1 MITIAYST
9 RESKPELQE
18 YFRKSSGI
26 HNSQIIE
33 FVNPDGK
40 SLTEVYNEIL
50 EQSTYD
56 IVILCH
62 DDIYFDS
69 NNWGQ
74 KIMNHFKRSEYGILG
89 VAGSTQLPKSG
100 MWWEDR
106 TKMVGIVNH
115 EHEGKK
121 WTSKYSDNLG
131 NSIKET
137 VLIDGLFMALHKN
150 RIKKN
155 FDENVKGFHLYDVNF
170 CFKNFIEQV
179 KIGVVFDIKITHK
192 SIGMTNEQWDN
203 NRKLFAEEFES
214 LLPVKIKK
222 TEKDKLKI
230 LIGCLFFKTF
240 TGSEV
245 YIFELAKN
253 LIKMG
258 HEVSVVAE
266 IGGPLTEMAKK
277 LGIKVFPTSEPPGY
291 KMGDG
296 KWLVEGPN
304 GIGPSIPN
312 TMYRVSDITFDIIHV
327 QHEPIT
333 NYFLNLYPQI
343 DKISTIHSEVI
354 ELEKPVIHD
363 SIKHYICIRPEIKE
377 HITNVYQ
384 IDELKSSVIYNPV
397 DSERFRSSNQKE
409 ENACLFVGTIDY
421 LRENTIK
428 DLVEKTRLEDL
439 ELWLL
444 GENKSDYLDSL
455 LQNSHVKHLQPTWNT
470 EKFINRVKYTAG
482 ILLGRTTIESWFC
495 GKPSWIYDVDS
506 SGHINNKTLYEP
518 PIKSDLE
525 KFDSKNVT
533 KQIHKLYLETL
544 NS

>member
-9 RESKPELQE
+9 RETNPELQE
-18 YFRKSSGI
+18 YFRKSSGV

-33 FVNPDGK
+33 VVNPDGK

-50 EQSTYD
+50 EQSTFD

-74 KIMNHFKRSEYGILG
+74 KIMNHFKRSDYGILG

-106 TKMVGIVNH
+106 TKMIGIVNH

-137 VLIDGLFMALHKN
+137 VLVDGLFIALHKN
-150 RIKKN
+150 KIKKN

-170 CFKNFIEQV
+170 CFRNFIEQV

-192 SIGMTNEQWDN
+192 SIGMTNEQWDA

-222 TEKDKLKI
+222 TDKDKLKI
-230 LIGCLFFKTF
+230 LIGCLFFKNF

-253 LIKMG
+253 LVKMG
-258 HEVSVVAE
+258 HDVSVVSE

-277 LGIKVFPTSEPPGY
+277 VGIKVFPTSEPPGY

-312 TMYRVSDITFDIIHV
+312 TMYRVSDISFDIIHV

-343 DKISTIHSEVI
+343 DKVSTIHSEVI
-354 ELEKPVIHD
+354 ELEKPVVHD

-377 HITNVYQ
+377 HIENVYQ
-384 IDELKSSVIYNPV
+384 IDESQCSVMYNPV
-397 DSERFRSSNQKE
+397 DSDRFRSSNQKE

-421 LRENTIK
+421 LRENSIK
-428 DLVEKTRLEDL
+428 DLVEQTRTENL

-470 EKFINRVKYTAG
+470 EKYINRVKYTAG

-506 SGHINNKTLYEP
+506 SGHINKKTLFEP
-518 PIKSDLE
+518 PTKSELE

-533 KQIHKLYLETL
+533 NQIHKLYLQTI

>member
-9 RESKPELQE
+9 RETNPELQE
-18 YFRKSSGI
+18 YFRKSSGV

-33 FVNPDGK
+33 VVNPDGK

-50 EQSTYD
+50 EQSTFD
-56 IVILCH
+56 IVIICH
-62 DDIYFDS
+62 EDIYFDS

-74 KIMNHFKRSEYGILG
+74 KIMNHFKRSDYGILG

-106 TKMVGIVNH
+106 TKMIGIVNH

-137 VLIDGLFMALHKN
+137 VLVDGLFIALHKN

-170 CFKNFIEQV
+170 CFRNFIEQV

-192 SIGMTNEQWDN
+192 SIGMTNEQWDA

-222 TEKDKLKI
+222 TDKDKLKI
-230 LIGCLFFKTF
+230 LIGCLFFKNF

-245 YIFELAKN
+245 YIFELSKN
-253 LIKMG
+253 LVKMG
-258 HEVSVVAE
+258 HDVSVVSE

-277 LGIKVFPTSEPPGY
+277 VGIKVFPTSEPPGY

-312 TMYRVSDITFDIIHV
+312 TMYRVSDISFDIIHL

-354 ELEKPVIHD
+354 ELEKPVVHD

-377 HITNVYQ
+377 HIENVYQ
-384 IDELKSSVIYNPV
+384 IDESQCSVMYNPV
-397 DSERFRSSNQKE
+397 DSDRFRSSNQKE

-421 LRENTIK
+421 LRENSIK
-428 DLVEKTRLEDL
+428 DLVEQTRTENL

-470 EKFINRVKYTAG
+470 EKYINRVKYTAG

-506 SGHINNKTLYEP
+506 SGHINKKTLFEP
-518 PIKSDLE
+518 PTKSELE

-533 KQIHKLYLETL
+533 NQIHKLYLQTI

>member
-9 RESKPELQE
+9 RETNPELQE
-18 YFRKSSGI
+18 YFRKSSGV

-33 FVNPDGK
+33 VVNPDGK

-50 EQSTYD
+50 EQSTFD

-74 KIMNHFKRSEYGILG
+74 KIMNHFKRSDYGILG

-106 TKMVGIVNH
+106 TKMIGIVNH

-137 VLIDGLFMALHKN
+137 VLVDGLFIALHKN

-170 CFKNFIEQV
+170 CFRNFIEQV

-192 SIGMTNEQWDN
+192 SIGMTNEQWDA

-222 TEKDKLKI
+222 TDKDKLKI
-230 LIGCLFFKTF
+230 LIGCLFFKNF

-245 YIFELAKN
+245 YIFELSKN
-253 LIKMG
+253 LVKMG
-258 HEVSVVAE
+258 HDVSVVSE

-277 LGIKVFPTSEPPGY
+277 VGIKVFPTSEPPGY

-312 TMYRVSDITFDIIHV
+312 TMYRVSDISFDIIHL

-354 ELEKPVIHD
+354 ELEKPVVHD

-377 HITNVYQ
+377 HIENVYQ
-384 IDELKSSVIYNPV
+384 IDESQCSVMYNPV
-397 DSERFRSSNQKE
+397 DSDRFRSSNQKE

-421 LRENTIK
+421 LRENSIK
-428 DLVEKTRLEDL
+428 DLVEQTRTENL

-470 EKFINRVKYTAG
+470 EKYINRVKYTAG

-506 SGHINNKTLYEP
+506 SGHINKKTLFEAP
-518 PIKSDLE
+518 TKSELE

-533 KQIHKLYLETL
+533 NQIHKLYLQTI

>member
-9 RESKPELQE
+9 RETNPELQE
-18 YFRKSSGI
+18 YFRKSSGV
-26 HNSQIIE
+26 HNSHIIE
-33 FVNPDGK
+33 VVNPDGK

-50 EQSTYD
+50 EQSTFD

-74 KIMNHFKRSEYGILG
+74 KIMNHFKRSDYGILG

-106 TKMVGIVNH
+106 TKMIGIVNH

-137 VLIDGLFMALHKN
+137 VLVDGLFIALHKN

-170 CFKNFIEQV
+170 CFRNFIEQV

-192 SIGMTNEQWDN
+192 SIGMTNEQWDA

-222 TEKDKLKI
+222 TDKDKLKI
-230 LIGCLFFKTF
+230 LIGCLFFKNF

-253 LIKMG
+253 LVKMG
-258 HEVSVVAE
+258 HDVSVV
-266 IGGPLTEMAKK
+266 GGPLTEMAKK
-277 LGIKVFPTSEPPGY
+277 VGIKVFPTSEPPGY

-312 TMYRVSDITFDIIHV
+312 TMYRVSDISFDIIHL

-354 ELEKPVIHD
+354 ELEKPVVHD

-377 HITNVYQ
+377 HIENVYQ
-384 IDELKSSVIYNPV
+384 IDESQCSVMYNPV
-397 DSERFRSSNQKE
+397 DSDRFRSSNQKE

-421 LRENTIK
+421 LRENSIK
-428 DLVEKTRLEDL
+428 DLVEQTRTENL

-470 EKFINRVKYTAG
+470 EKYINRVKYTAG

-506 SGHINNKTLYEP
+506 SGHINKKTLFEP
-518 PIKSDLE
+518 PTKSELE

-533 KQIHKLYLETL
+533 NQIHKLYLQTI

>member
-137 VLIDGLFMALHKN
+137 VLVDGLFMALHKN

-170 CFKNFIEQV
+170 CFRNFIEQV

-384 IDELKSSVIYNPV
+384 IDESKSSVIYNPV

>member
-9 RESKPELQE
+9 RETNPELQE
-18 YFRKSSGI
+18 YFRKSSGV
-26 HNSQIIE
+26 HNSHIIE
-33 FVNPDGK
+33 VVNPDGK

-50 EQSTYD
+50 EQSTFD

-74 KIMNHFKRSEYGILG
+74 KIMNHFKRSDYGILG

-106 TKMVGIVNH
+106 TKMIGIVNH

-137 VLIDGLFMALHKN
+137 VLVDGLFIALHKN

-170 CFKNFIEQV
+170 CFRNFIEQV

-192 SIGMTNEQWDN
+192 SIGMTNEQWDA

-222 TEKDKLKI
+222 TDKDKLKI
-230 LIGCLFFKTF
+230 LIGCLFFKNF

-245 YIFELAKN
+245 YIFELSKN
-253 LIKMG
+253 LVKMG
-258 HEVSVVAE
+258 HDVSVVSE

-277 LGIKVFPTSEPPGY
+277 VGIKVFPTSEPPGY

-312 TMYRVSDITFDIIHV
+312 TMYRVSDISFDIIHL

-354 ELEKPVIHD
+354 ELEKPVVHD

-377 HITNVYQ
+377 HIENVYQ
-384 IDELKSSVIYNPV
+384 IDESQCSVMYNPV
-397 DSERFRSSNQKE
+397 DSDRFRSSNQKE

-421 LRENTIK
+421 LRENSIK
-428 DLVEKTRLEDL
+428 DLVEQTRTENL

-470 EKFINRVKYTAG
+470 EKYINRVKYTAG

-506 SGHINNKTLYEP
+506 SGHINKKTLFEP
-518 PIKSDLE
+518 PTKSELE

-533 KQIHKLYLETL
+533 NQIHKLYLQTI
-544 NS
+544 NT

>member
-9 RESKPELQE
+9 RETNPELQE
-18 YFRKSSGI
+18 YFRKSSGV

-33 FVNPDGK
+33 VVNPDGK

-50 EQSTYD
+50 EQSTFD

-74 KIMNHFKRSEYGILG
+74 KIMNHFKRSDYGILG

-106 TKMVGIVNH
+106 TKMIGIVNH

-137 VLIDGLFMALHKN
+137 VLVDGLFIALHKN

-170 CFKNFIEQV
+170 CFRNFIEQV

-192 SIGMTNEQWDN
+192 SIGMTNEQWDA

-222 TEKDKLKI
+222 TDKDKLKI
-230 LIGCLFFKTF
+230 LIGCLFFKNF

-253 LIKMG
+253 LVKMG
-258 HEVSVVAE
+258 HDVSVVSE

-277 LGIKVFPTSEPPGY
+277 VGIKVFPTSEPPGY

-312 TMYRVSDITFDIIHV
+312 TMYRVSDISFDIIHL

-354 ELEKPVIHD
+354 ELEKPVVHD

-377 HITNVYQ
+377 HIENVYQ
-384 IDELKSSVIYNPV
+384 IDESQCSVMYNPV
-397 DSERFRSSNQKE
+397 DSDRFRSSNQKE

-421 LRENTIK
+421 LRENSIK
-428 DLVEKTRLEDL
+428 DLVEQTRTENL

-470 EKFINRVKYTAG
+470 EKYINRVKYTAG

-506 SGHINNKTLYEP
+506 SGHINKKTLFEP
-518 PIKSDLE
+518 PTKSELE

-533 KQIHKLYLETL
+533 NQIHKLYLQTI

>member
-1 MITIAYST
+1 MI
-9 RESKPELQE
+9 
-18 YFRKSSGI
+18 
-26 HNSQIIE
+26 
-33 FVNPDGK
+33 
-40 SLTEVYNEIL
+40 
-50 EQSTYD
+50 
-56 IVILCH
+56 
-62 DDIYFDS
+62 
-69 NNWGQ
+69 
-74 KIMNHFKRSEYGILG
+74 
-89 VAGSTQLPKSG
+89 
-100 MWWEDR
+100 
-106 TKMVGIVNH
+106 GIVNH

-137 VLIDGLFMALHKN
+137 VLVDGLFIALHKN

-170 CFKNFIEQV
+170 CFRNFIEQV

-192 SIGMTNEQWDN
+192 SIGMTNEQWDA

-222 TEKDKLKI
+222 TDKDKLKI
-230 LIGCLFFKTF
+230 LIGCLFFKNF

-253 LIKMG
+253 LVKMG
-258 HEVSVVAE
+258 HDVSVVSE

-277 LGIKVFPTSEPPGY
+277 VGIKVFPTSEPPGY

-312 TMYRVSDITFDIIHV
+312 TMYRVSDISFDIIHV

-343 DKISTIHSEVI
+343 DKVSTIHSEVI
-354 ELEKPVIHD
+354 ELEKPVVHD

-377 HITNVYQ
+377 HIENVYQ
-384 IDELKSSVIYNPV
+384 IDESQCSVMYNPV
-397 DSERFRSSNQKE
+397 DSDRFRSSNQKE

-421 LRENTIK
+421 LRENSIK
-428 DLVEKTRLEDL
+428 DLVEQTRTENL

-470 EKFINRVKYTAG
+470 EKYINRVKYTAG

-506 SGHINNKTLYEP
+506 SGHINKKTLFEP
-518 PIKSDLE
+518 PTKSELE

-533 KQIHKLYLETL
+533 NQIHKLYLQTI

>member
-9 RESKPELQE
+9 RETNPELQE
-18 YFRKSSGI
+18 YFRKSSGV

-33 FVNPDGK
+33 VVNPDGK

-50 EQSTYD
+50 EQSTFD

-74 KIMNHFKRSEYGILG
+74 KIMNHFKRSDYGILG

-106 TKMVGIVNH
+106 TKMIGIVNH

-137 VLIDGLFMALHKN
+137 VLVDGLFIALHKN

-170 CFKNFIEQV
+170 CFRNFIEQV

-192 SIGMTNEQWDN
+192 SIGMTNEQWDA

-222 TEKDKLKI
+222 TDKDKLKI
-230 LIGCLFFKTF
+230 LIGCLFFKNF

-245 YIFELAKN
+245 YIFELSKN
-253 LIKMG
+253 LVKMG
-258 HEVSVVAE
+258 HDVSVVSE

-277 LGIKVFPTSEPPGY
+277 VGIKVFPTSEPPGY

-312 TMYRVSDITFDIIHV
+312 TMYRVSDISFDIIHV

-354 ELEKPVIHD
+354 ELEKPVVHD

-377 HITNVYQ
+377 HIENVYQ
-384 IDELKSSVIYNPV
+384 IDESQCSVMYNPV
-397 DSERFRSSNQKE
+397 DSDRFRSSNQKE

-421 LRENTIK
+421 LRENSIK
-428 DLVEKTRLEDL
+428 DLVEQTRTENL

-470 EKFINRVKYTAG
+470 EKYINRVKYTAG

-506 SGHINNKTLYEP
+506 SGHINKKTLFEP
-518 PIKSDLE
+518 PTKSELE

-533 KQIHKLYLETL
+533 NQIHKLYLQTI

>member
-33 FVNPDGK
+33 VVNPDGK

-137 VLIDGLFMALHKN
+137 ILVDGLFMALHKN

-170 CFKNFIEQV
+170 CFRNFIEQV

>member
-9 RESKPELQE
+9 RETNPELQE
-18 YFRKSSGI
+18 YFRKSSGV

-33 FVNPDGK
+33 VVNPDGK

-50 EQSTYD
+50 EQSTFD

-74 KIMNHFKRSEYGILG
+74 KIMNHFKRSDYGILG

-106 TKMVGIVNH
+106 TKMIGIVNH

-137 VLIDGLFMALHKN
+137 VLVDGLFIALHKN

-170 CFKNFIEQV
+170 CFRNFIEQV

-192 SIGMTNEQWDN
+192 SIGMTNEQWDA

-222 TEKDKLKI
+222 TDKDKLKI
-230 LIGCLFFKTF
+230 LIGCLFFKNF

-253 LIKMG
+253 LVKMG
-258 HEVSVVAE
+258 HDVSVVSE

-277 LGIKVFPTSEPPGY
+277 VGIKVFPTSEPPGY

-312 TMYRVSDITFDIIHV
+312 TMYRVSDISFDIIHV

-343 DKISTIHSEVI
+343 DKVSTIHSEVI
-354 ELEKPVIHD
+354 ELEKPVVHD

-377 HITNVYQ
+377 HIENVYQ
-384 IDELKSSVIYNPV
+384 IDESQCSVMYNPV
-397 DSERFRSSNQKE
+397 DSDRFRSSNQKE

-421 LRENTIK
+421 LRENSIK
-428 DLVEKTRLEDL
+428 DLVEQTRTENL

-470 EKFINRVKYTAG
+470 EKYINRVKYTAG

-506 SGHINNKTLYEP
+506 SGHINKKTLFEP
-518 PIKSDLE
+518 PTKSELE

-533 KQIHKLYLETL
+533 NQIHKLYLQTI

>member
-9 RESKPELQE
+9 RETNPELQE

-33 FVNPDGK
+33 VVNPDGK

-50 EQSTYD
+50 EQSTFD

-74 KIMNHFKRSEYGILG
+74 KIMNHFKRSDYGILG

-106 TKMVGIVNH
+106 TKMIGIVNH

-137 VLIDGLFMALHKN
+137 VLVDGLFIALHKN

-170 CFKNFIEQV
+170 CFRNFIEQV

-192 SIGMTNEQWDN
+192 SIGMTNEQWDA

-222 TEKDKLKI
+222 TDKDKLKI
-230 LIGCLFFKTF
+230 LIGCLFFKNF

-245 YIFELAKN
+245 YIFELSKN
-253 LIKMG
+253 LVKMG
-258 HEVSVVAE
+258 HDVSVVSE

-277 LGIKVFPTSEPPGY
+277 VGIKVFPTSEPPGY

-312 TMYRVSDITFDIIHV
+312 TMYRVSDISFDIIHL

-354 ELEKPVIHD
+354 ELEKPVVHD

-377 HITNVYQ
+377 HIENVYQ
-384 IDELKSSVIYNPV
+384 IDESQCSVMYNPV
-397 DSERFRSSNQKE
+397 DSDRFRSSNQKE

-421 LRENTIK
+421 LRENSIK
-428 DLVEKTRLEDL
+428 DLVEQTRTENL

-470 EKFINRVKYTAG
+470 EKYINRVKYTAG

-506 SGHINNKTLYEP
+506 SGHINKKTLFEP
-518 PIKSDLE
+518 PTKSELE

-533 KQIHKLYLETL
+533 NQIHKLYLQTI

>member
-9 RESKPELQE
+9 RETNPELQE
-18 YFRKSSGI
+18 YFRKSSGV

-33 FVNPDGK
+33 VVNPDGK

-50 EQSTYD
+50 EQSTFD

-74 KIMNHFKRSEYGILG
+74 KIMNHFKRSDYGILG

-106 TKMVGIVNH
+106 TKMIGIVNH

-137 VLIDGLFMALHKN
+137 VLVDGLFIALHKN

-170 CFKNFIEQV
+170 CFRNFIEQV

-192 SIGMTNEQWDN
+192 SIGMTNEQWDA

-222 TEKDKLKI
+222 TDKDKLKI
-230 LIGCLFFKTF
+230 LIGCLFFKNF

-253 LIKMG
+253 LVKVG
-258 HEVSVVAE
+258 HDVSVVSE

-277 LGIKVFPTSEPPGY
+277 VGIKVFPTSEPPGY

-312 TMYRVSDITFDIIHV
+312 TMYRVSDISFDIIHV

-343 DKISTIHSEVI
+343 DKVSTIHSEVI
-354 ELEKPVIHD
+354 ELEKPVVHD

-377 HITNVYQ
+377 HIENVYQ
-384 IDELKSSVIYNPV
+384 IDESQCSVMYNPV
-397 DSERFRSSNQKE
+397 DSDRFRSSNQKE

-421 LRENTIK
+421 LRENSIK
-428 DLVEKTRLEDL
+428 DLVEQTRTENL

-470 EKFINRVKYTAG
+470 EKYINRVKYTAG

-506 SGHINNKTLYEP
+506 SGHINKKTLFEP
-518 PIKSDLE
+518 PTKSELE

-533 KQIHKLYLETL
+533 NQIHKLYLQTI

>member
-9 RESKPELQE
+9 RETNPELQE
-18 YFRKSSGI
+18 YFRKSSGV

-33 FVNPDGK
+33 VVNPDGK

-50 EQSTYD
+50 EQSTFD

-74 KIMNHFKRSEYGILG
+74 KIINHFKRSDYGILG

-106 TKMVGIVNH
+106 TKMIGIVNH

-137 VLIDGLFMALHKN
+137 VLVDGLFIALHKN

-170 CFKNFIEQV
+170 CFRNFIEQV

-192 SIGMTNEQWDN
+192 SIGMTNEQWDA

-222 TEKDKLKI
+222 TDKDKLKI
-230 LIGCLFFKTF
+230 LIGCLFFKNF

-253 LIKMG
+253 LVKMG
-258 HEVSVVAE
+258 HDVSVVSE

-277 LGIKVFPTSEPPGY
+277 VGIKVFPTSEPPGY

-312 TMYRVSDITFDIIHV
+312 TMYRVSDISFDIIHV

-354 ELEKPVIHD
+354 ELEKPVVHD
-363 SIKHYICIRPEIKE
+363 SIKHYICIRPEIKD
-377 HITNVYQ
+377 HIENVYQ
-384 IDELKSSVIYNPV
+384 IDESQCSVIYNPV
-397 DSERFRSSNQKE
+397 DSDRFRSSNQKE

-421 LRENTIK
+421 LRENSIK
-428 DLVEKTRLEDL
+428 DLVEQTRAENL

-470 EKFINRVKYTAG
+470 EKYINRVKYTAG

-506 SGHINNKTLYEP
+506 SGHINNKTLFEP
-518 PIKSDLE
+518 PTKSELE

-533 KQIHKLYLETL
+533 NQIHKLYLQTL

>member
-9 RESKPELQE
+9 RETNPELQE
-18 YFRKSSGI
+18 YFRKSSGV
-26 HNSQIIE
+26 HNSHIIE
-33 FVNPDGK
+33 VVNPDGK

-50 EQSTYD
+50 EQSTFD

-74 KIMNHFKRSEYGILG
+74 KIMNHFKRSDYGILG

-106 TKMVGIVNH
+106 TKMIGIVNH

-137 VLIDGLFMALHKN
+137 VLVDGLFIALHKN

-170 CFKNFIEQV
+170 CFRNFIEQV

-192 SIGMTNEQWDN
+192 SIGMTNEQWDA

-222 TEKDKLKI
+222 TDKDKLKI
-230 LIGCLFFKTF
+230 LIGCLFFKNF

-245 YIFELAKN
+245 YIFELSKN
-253 LIKMG
+253 LVKMG
-258 HEVSVVAE
+258 HDVSVVSE

-277 LGIKVFPTSEPPGY
+277 VGIKVFPTSEPPGY

-312 TMYRVSDITFDIIHV
+312 TMYRVSDISFDIIHL

-354 ELEKPVIHD
+354 ELEKPVVHD

-377 HITNVYQ
+377 HIENVYQ
-384 IDELKSSVIYNPV
+384 IDESQCSVMYNPV
-397 DSERFRSSNQKE
+397 DSDRFRSSNQKE

-421 LRENTIK
+421 LRENSIK
-428 DLVEKTRLEDL
+428 DLVEQTRTENL

-470 EKFINRVKYTAG
+470 EKYINRVKYTAG

-506 SGHINNKTLYEP
+506 SGHINKKTLFEP
-518 PIKSDLE
+518 PTKSELE

-533 KQIHKLYLETL
+533 NQIHKLYLQTI

>member
-9 RESKPELQE
+9 RETNPELQE
-18 YFRKSSGI
+18 YFRKSSGV

-33 FVNPDGK
+33 VVNPDGK

-50 EQSTYD
+50 EQSTFD

-62 DDIYFDS
+62 NDIYFDS

-74 KIMNHFKRSEYGILG
+74 KIMNHFKRSDYGILG

-106 TKMVGIVNH
+106 TKMIGIVNH

-137 VLIDGLFMALHKN
+137 VLVDGLFIALHKN

-170 CFKNFIEQV
+170 CFRNFIEQV

-192 SIGMTNEQWDN
+192 SIGMTNEQWDA

-222 TEKDKLKI
+222 TDKDKLKI
-230 LIGCLFFKTF
+230 LIGCLFFKNF

-253 LIKMG
+253 LVKMG
-258 HEVSVVAE
+258 HDVSVVSE

-277 LGIKVFPTSEPPGY
+277 VGIKVFPTSEPPGY

-312 TMYRVSDITFDIIHV
+312 TMYRVSDISFDIIHV

-354 ELEKPVIHD
+354 ELEKPVVHD

-377 HITNVYQ
+377 HIENVYQ
-384 IDELKSSVIYNPV
+384 IDESQCSVMYNPV
-397 DSERFRSSNQKE
+397 DSDRFRSSNQKE

-421 LRENTIK
+421 LRENSIK
-428 DLVEKTRLEDL
+428 DLVEQTRTENL

-470 EKFINRVKYTAG
+470 EKYINRVKYTAG

-506 SGHINNKTLYEP
+506 SGHINKKTLFEP
-518 PIKSDLE
+518 PTKSELE

-533 KQIHKLYLETL
+533 NQIHKLYLQTI

>member
-9 RESKPELQE
+9 RETNPELQE
-18 YFRKSSGI
+18 YFRKSSGV

-33 FVNPDGK
+33 VVNPDGK

-50 EQSTYD
+50 EQSTFD

-74 KIMNHFKRSEYGILG
+74 KIMNHFKRSDYGILG

-106 TKMVGIVNH
+106 TKMIGIVNH

-137 VLIDGLFMALHKN
+137 VLVDGLFIALHKN

-170 CFKNFIEQV
+170 CFRNFIEQV

-192 SIGMTNEQWDN
+192 SIGMTNEQWDA

-214 LLPVKIKK
+214 LLPIKIKK
-222 TEKDKLKI
+222 TDKDKLKI
-230 LIGCLFFKTF
+230 LIGCLFFKNF

-253 LIKMG
+253 LVKMG
-258 HEVSVVAE
+258 HDVSVVSE

-277 LGIKVFPTSEPPGY
+277 VGIKVFPTSEPPGY

-312 TMYRVSDITFDIIHV
+312 TMYRVSDISFDIIHV

-343 DKISTIHSEVI
+343 DKVSTIHSEVI
-354 ELEKPVIHD
+354 ELEKPVVHD

-377 HITNVYQ
+377 HIENVYQ
-384 IDELKSSVIYNPV
+384 IDESQCSVMYNPV
-397 DSERFRSSNQKE
+397 DSDRFRSSNQKE

-421 LRENTIK
+421 LRENSIK
-428 DLVEKTRLEDL
+428 DLVEQTRTENL

-470 EKFINRVKYTAG
+470 EKYINRVKYTAG

-506 SGHINNKTLYEP
+506 SGHINKKTLFEP
-518 PIKSDLE
+518 PTKSELE

-533 KQIHKLYLETL
+533 NQIHKLYLQTI

>member
-9 RESKPELQE
+9 RETNPELQE
-18 YFRKSSGI
+18 YFRKSSGV
-26 HNSQIIE
+26 HNSHIIE
-33 FVNPDGK
+33 VVNPDGK

-50 EQSTYD
+50 EQSTFD

-74 KIMNHFKRSEYGILG
+74 KIMNHFKRSDYGILG

-106 TKMVGIVNH
+106 TKMIGIVNH

-137 VLIDGLFMALHKN
+137 VLVDGLFIALHKN

-170 CFKNFIEQV
+170 CFRNFIEQV

-192 SIGMTNEQWDN
+192 SIGMTNEQWDA

-222 TEKDKLKI
+222 TDKDKLKI
-230 LIGCLFFKTF
+230 LIGCLFFKNF

-245 YIFELAKN
+245 YIFELSKN
-253 LIKMG
+253 LVKMG
-258 HEVSVVAE
+258 HDVSVVSE

-277 LGIKVFPTSEPPGY
+277 VGIKVFPTSEPPGY

-312 TMYRVSDITFDIIHV
+312 TMYRVSDISFDIIHV

-354 ELEKPVIHD
+354 ELEKPVVHD

-377 HITNVYQ
+377 HIENVYQ
-384 IDELKSSVIYNPV
+384 IDESQCSVMYNPV
-397 DSERFRSSNQKE
+397 DSDRFRSSNQKE

-421 LRENTIK
+421 LRENSIK
-428 DLVEKTRLEDL
+428 DLVEQTRTENL

-470 EKFINRVKYTAG
+470 EKYINRVKYTAG

-506 SGHINNKTLYEP
+506 SGHINKKTLFEP
-518 PIKSDLE
+518 PTKSELE

-533 KQIHKLYLETL
+533 NQIHKLYLQTI